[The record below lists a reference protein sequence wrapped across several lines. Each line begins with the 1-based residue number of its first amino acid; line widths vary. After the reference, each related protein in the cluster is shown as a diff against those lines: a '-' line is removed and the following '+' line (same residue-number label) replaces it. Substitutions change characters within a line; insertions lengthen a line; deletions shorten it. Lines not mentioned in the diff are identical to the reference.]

1 VQQCFDESFPNGVPE
16 EEEELERQK
25 RDFVSRFKMLAQSS
39 TSHEQLLKLVMTSY
53 DMFLGEIDLRS
64 VKKTEKPETEEAET
78 SWFTVRK
85 QDWLVYFVISLLTIV
100 IKWCDERYASSF
112 AKRNGMER
120 HVFMKVLLP
129 SVLVLG
135 HFFILSM
142 RGQVPT
148 KEAAL
153 KKKAEEYEALM
164 ASRMTSME
172 MTQTSS
178 KLIIFAILDFFSFIS
193 YLLLC

>member
-1 VQQCFDESFPNGVPE
+1 
-16 EEEELERQK
+16 
-25 RDFVSRFKMLAQSS
+25 
-39 TSHEQLLKLVMTSY
+39 
-53 DMFLGEIDLRS
+53 
-64 VKKTEKPETEEAET
+64 
-78 SWFTVRK
+78 
-85 QDWLVYFVISLLTIV
+85 
-100 IKWCDERYASSF
+100 
-112 AKRNGMER
+112 MER

-178 KLIIFAILDFFSFIS
+178 KLIIFAILDFFHFLFV
-193 YLLLC
+193 YYFVTM